1 VSHRSL
7 SELNSSARNHDG
19 DEVHQSKALLM
30 VISCATEAVRAM
42 TSAPQPSCKT
52 LELASVEGAYH
63 LSTGM
68 AQFLEW
74 ERVQSSK
81 VWAGGE

>member
-1 VSHRSL
+1 
-7 SELNSSARNHDG
+7 
-19 DEVHQSKALLM
+19 
-30 VISCATEAVRAM
+30 M